1 MPELSQTQPFSFSC
15 EGGLVL
21 NQPTFNMQP
30 GQALELQ
37 NFEPD
42 INGGYRRIDG
52 FRKYINHIVPQT
64 AASTEKVLMI
74 AEFAN
79 KVVAARGTK
88 IFSSA

>member
-52 FRKYINHIVPQT
+52 FRKYINDIVPQT

-74 AEFAN
+74 A
-79 KVVAARGTK
+79 
-88 IFSSA
+88 